1 MGDSINVMLQKIWL
15 LELGIGWGVLLLA
28 FLRARPWARLQSK
41 ESRSSSSGWGYVF
54 ILTALLFLLI
64 PYSPSGA
71 GKPAVFLQAAIV
83 LAFVSFVI
91 SVAAIIGTRRR
102 LWMPEDERH
111 PMLPRT
117 GIYSSIRHPVYTSLI
132 FLVAAT
138 AVTRT
143 WWLMMV
149 PGFFF
154 LILGIELRAAADD
167 LGLANVFQEE
177 FLEYQAQTR
186 SYFPLIR

>member
-28 FLRARPWARLQSK
+28 FLRAHPWARLQSRT
-41 ESRSSSSGWGYVF
+41 SRSSSAGWGYVF

-71 GKPAVFLQAAIV
+71 GKPALFLQAAIV

-91 SVAAIIGTRRR
+91 SVAALFGTRRK

-111 PMLPRT
+111 PMLPKT
-117 GIYSSIRHPVYTSLI
+117 GIFSSIRHPVYTSLI
-132 FLVAAT
+132 FLAAAT

-143 WWLMMV
+143 WWLMMG

-154 LILGIELRAAADD
+154 LILGIALRAAADD

>member
-1 MGDSINVMLQKIWL
+1 
-15 LELGIGWGVLLLA
+15 A
-28 FLRARPWARLQSK
+28 
-41 ESRSSSSGWGYVF
+41 
-54 ILTALLFLLI
+54 LFL
-64 PYSPSGA
+64 
-71 GKPAVFLQAAIV
+71 KAAIV
-83 LAFVSFVI
+83 LALVSFVI
-91 SVAAIIGTRRR
+91 SVAAIAGTRRK

-111 PMLPRT
+111 PRLPRS
-117 GIYSSIRHPVYTSLI
+117 GIFSSIRHPVYTSLI
-132 FLVAAT
+132 FLAAAT

-149 PGFFF
+149 PGFFL